1 MSKTEFCVM
10 ESEGS
15 SSQVAIWRRG
25 VGPWLVRLLLIYILK
40 VRMFFFCNLSQCA
53 RSIHLIH
60 AMKSNAR
67 ARVYN
72 HFAITDNQHRPIFA
86 TTILTL

>member
-40 VRMFFFCNLSQCA
+40 VRMFCFFLQFSQCD
-53 RSIHLIH
+53 RSIQFDPRNEVKCESEGL
-60 AMKSNAR
+60 
-67 ARVYN
+67 
-72 HFAITDNQHRPIFA
+72 
-86 TTILTL
+86 

>member
-10 ESEGS
+10 ESEGF

-40 VRMFFFCNLSQCA
+40 VRMFFFLQFKSA
-53 RSIHLIH
+53 RLLNSI
-60 AMKSNAR
+60 
-67 ARVYN
+67 
-72 HFAITDNQHRPIFA
+72 
-86 TTILTL
+86 

>member
-40 VRMFFFCNLSQCA
+40 VRMFFFFGNLSQCA
-53 RSIHLIH
+53 CSIQFDPRNEVKCEGEGL
-60 AMKSNAR
+60 
-67 ARVYN
+67 
-72 HFAITDNQHRPIFA
+72 
-86 TTILTL
+86 

>member
-10 ESEGS
+10 ESEGF

-40 VRMFFFCNLSQCA
+40 ARMFFFFLQFKSA
-53 RSIHLIH
+53 RLLNSI
-60 AMKSNAR
+60 
-67 ARVYN
+67 
-72 HFAITDNQHRPIFA
+72 
-86 TTILTL
+86 